1 MQELDQHSITDAVLE
16 QMSSTKDRRLKEVM
30 DVVVRHIHE
39 IAREVDLQPSEL
51 FAAMQFLTEVGQKCT
66 PQRQEFLIL
75 SAVLG
80 LESVV
85 NILDDVRTRERGTRT
100 SIFGPFYLSDAPL
113 LELGQ
118 SLSAHEKGKQIA
130 LYGTV
135 SDASGKPIQNASV
148 EIWQTDEEGLYD
160 VQREGQEELDL
171 RGRFLTDAQG
181 RYYLKTVPP
190 KGYSI
195 PMDGPAGALVR
206 AQHRHGMR
214 PAHIHFRLSAAGY
227 RDLIT
232 ALYLR
237 SDTYTESDT
246 AFGVTESLVRD
257 IVDHDPH
264 SPFPELPALNFDFT
278 LRSATPVATAAP
290 VAAVS

>member
-16 QMSSTKDRRLKEVM
+16 QMSSTRDRRLKEVM
-30 DVVVRHIHE
+30 DVVVRHVHE
-39 IAREVDLQPSEL
+39 IAREVDLRPSEL
-51 FAAMQFLTEVGQKCT
+51 FAALQFLTEVGQKCT

-100 SIFGPFYLSDAPL
+100 SIFGPFYLTDAPL
-113 LELGQ
+113 MELGQ
-118 SLSAHEKGKQIA
+118 SLSAHEKDEQIG

-135 SDASGKPIQNASV
+135 RDSSGKPIQNASV
-148 EIWQTDEEGLYD
+148 EIWQTDEDGMYD
-160 VQREGQEELDL
+160 VQRQEELDL

-181 RYYLKTVPP
+181 RYYLRTIRP

-195 PMDGPAGALVR
+195 PMDGPTGALVR
-206 AQHRHGMR
+206 AQRRHGMR
-214 PAHIHFRLSAAGY
+214 PAHIHYRLSAPGY

-237 SDTYTESDT
+237 SDKYIESDT

-257 IVDHDPH
+257 VVDRDPH
-264 SPFPELPALNFDFT
+264 SPFPDLPALNFDFT
-278 LRSATPVATAAP
+278 LRSA
-290 VAAVS
+290 AAVPTAVAV

>member
-30 DVVVRHIHE
+30 EVVVRHVHE
-39 IAREVDLQPSEL
+39 IAREVDLRPSEL
-51 FAAMQFLTEVGQKCT
+51 FAAMQFLTDVGQTCT

-75 SAVLG
+75 SAIVG

-100 SIFGPFYLSDAPL
+100 SIFGPFYVGGAPL
-113 LELGQ
+113 MELGQ
-118 SLSAHEKGKQIA
+118 SLSAYEHDGQIG

-135 SDASGKPIQNASV
+135 RDSSGKPIQNASV
-148 EIWQTDEEGLYD
+148 EIWQTDEDGLYD
-160 VQREGQEELDL
+160 VQRQHEELDL

-181 RYYLKTVPP
+181 RYYLKTIRP

-206 AQHRHGMR
+206 AQQRHGMR
-214 PAHIHFRLSAAGY
+214 PAHIHFRLSAPGY
-227 RDLIT
+227 RDVIT

-237 SDTYTESDT
+237 SDSYIDSDT

-257 IVDHDPH
+257 IADHDPK
-264 SPFPELPALNFDFT
+264 SPFPDLPALNFDFI
-278 LRSATPVATAAP
+278 LRSADLVPTSLA
-290 VAAVS
+290 AAVS

>member
-1 MQELDQHSITDAVLE
+1 ME
-16 QMSSTKDRRLKEVM
+16 
-30 DVVVRHIHE
+30 VVVRHVHE
-39 IAREVDLQPSEL
+39 IAREVDLQPAEL
-51 FAAMQFLTEVGQKCT
+51 FAAMQFLTDVGQKCT

-75 SAVLG
+75 SAVIG

-85 NILDDVRTRERGTRT
+85 NILDDVRTAERGTRT
-100 SIFGPFYLSDAPL
+100 SIFGPFYLSNAPQM
-113 LELGQ
+113 ELGQ
-118 SLSAHEKGKQIA
+118 SLSSGTTDKQIA

-135 SDASGKPIQNASV
+135 RDASGNPIQNASV

-160 VQREGQEELDL
+160 VQREEEELDL

-181 RYYLKTVPP
+181 RYYLRTVRP

-195 PMDGPAGALVR
+195 PMDGPVGALVR
-206 AQHRHGMR
+206 AQGRHGMR
-214 PAHIHFRLSAAGY
+214 PAHIHFRLSAPGY

-237 SDTYTESDT
+237 TDKYIDSDT
-246 AFGVTESLVRD
+246 AFGVTESLIRD
-257 IVDHDPH
+257 VVEHDPC

-278 LRSATPVATAAP
+278 LRSAGDVL
-290 VAAVS
+290 AAV